1 MIARISGRLEEVRGP
16 AAVVDV
22 GSGLWYEV
30 LVPACDTERLRRRVG
45 QDVVLHTLHYLEGD
59 LSRGAAIP
67 RLLGFLS
74 EQDRRFFQVFT
85 TVKGVGARK
94 ALRALARPVA
104 EVAAA
109 IQARDAKLLITLPEI
124 GRRTADTIIAE
135 LNGKVDEFAGEIPA
149 ESAEALSGPAEEAV
163 AVLVQLGERRADAL
177 ALVERVLAVA
187 PDLATPEE
195 IIQQVYKLK
204 AGGI

>member
-30 LVPACDTERLRRRVG
+30 LVPACDIERLRRRVG

-149 ESAEALSGPAEEAV
+149 ESAEALSGPAGEAV

-177 ALVERVLAVA
+177 TLVERVLAVA